1 MAEILNLDYTDYV
14 ELIGTAH
21 FTRRS
26 IHDAYEAIAAVRP
39 HDVAL
44 ELDWRRFRTLNTVC
58 LACPRRTA
66 CNGLCEFIAATDAL
80 GNMDANIWLIDM
92 TEQEM
97 RQRMHSRMTPF
108 EQSHRGHPG
117 YRYAVENPLPLW
129 ERGLKE
135 EVIRNSQREI
145 ARNRRRFP
153 SVWRVLIDERN
164 ALMAVRLAWIASKNL
179 REGKTAT
186 ILTFVGAAH
195 VEGIRDLL
203 QSPLHLRETMRRL
216 QLSFTEP
223 TLIRRVAVHAA

>member
-1 MAEILNLDYTDYV
+1 MAEILKIDYNDYV

-26 IHDAYEAIAAVRP
+26 INDAYESVTSFHPQDI
-39 HDVAL
+39 AL
-44 ELDWRRFRTLNTVC
+44 ELDWRRFRKLNTAC
-58 LACPRRTA
+58 LSCPRPA
-66 CNGLCEFIAATDAL
+66 SCNGLCEFIAATDAL
-80 GNMDANIWLIDM
+80 GNADANIWLIDM

-97 RQRMHSRMTPF
+97 RQRISSSMTPF
-108 EQSHRGHPG
+108 ERSNIGHSR
-117 YRYAVENPLPLW
+117 YRYAVENPLQLW

-135 EVIRNSQREI
+135 RVLHNSKREI
-145 ARNRRRFP
+145 ARNRRFFP

-179 REGKTAT
+179 NDGKTPR

-203 QSPLHLRETMRRL
+203 RSPLQLRETMMHFN
-216 QLSFTEP
+216 LSFAEP
-223 TLIRRVAVHAA
+223 TLIRRVAVQVT